1 MEMKVGFG
9 LAAIMLVAT
18 VPAWPPASAV
28 EAVPMVVAQ
37 SEQANFGQVAKGK
50 AMYAHNCSHCHGFN
64 MVNPGTV
71 AYDLRQFPH
80 DDKARFAHS
89 VAEGKNGRMP
99 PWGDLLSRE
108 DIDDLWAY
116 VKTGGKD

>member
-1 MEMKVGFG
+1 METKVGFG

-18 VPAWPPASAV
+18 TPAWQPASAV
-28 EAVPMVVAQ
+28 EATPMVVAQ
-37 SEQANFGQVAKGK
+37 SEQANAGQVAKGK
-50 AMYAHNCSHCHGFN
+50 ALYAHNCSHCHGFN

-89 VAEGKNGRMP
+89 VVEGKNGRMP

-116 VKTGGKD
+116 VKMGGKE

>member
-9 LAAIMLVAT
+9 LVAIMLVAT
-18 VPAWPPASAV
+18 MPAWQPASAV
-28 EAVPMVVAQ
+28 EAAPMVVAQ
-37 SEQANFGQVAKGK
+37 SEQADAGQVAKGK
-50 AMYAHNCSHCHGFN
+50 ALYAHNCSHCHGFN

-116 VKTGGKD
+116 VKTGGKE

>member
-1 MEMKVGFG
+1 METKVGFG
-9 LAAIMLVAT
+9 LVAIMLVAT
-18 VPAWPPASAV
+18 TPAWQPASAV
-28 EAVPMVVAQ
+28 EATPMVVAQ
-37 SEQANFGQVAKGK
+37 SEQANAGQVAKGK
-50 AMYAHNCSHCHGFN
+50 ALYAHNCSHCHGFN

-89 VAEGKNGRMP
+89 VVEGKNGRMP

-116 VKTGGKD
+116 VKMGGKE

>member
-1 MEMKVGFG
+1 
-9 LAAIMLVAT
+9 LNAPT
-18 VPAWPPASAV
+18 PAWQPASAA
-28 EAVPMVVAQ
+28 EATPIVVAQ
-37 SEQANFGQVAKGK
+37 SEQADAGKVAKGK
-50 AMYAHNCSHCHGFN
+50 ALYAHNCSHCHGFN

-80 DDKARFAHS
+80 DNKTRFVHA

-116 VKTGGKD
+116 VETGGKE

>member
-1 MEMKVGFG
+1 MKVKIGFG
-9 LAAIMLVAT
+9 VVAIVLIAT
-18 VPAWPPASAV
+18 TPAWQPASAA
-28 EAVPMVVAQ
+28 EATPIVVAQ
-37 SEQANFGQVAKGK
+37 SEQADAGKVAKGK
-50 AMYAHNCSHCHGFN
+50 ALYAHNCSHCHGFN

-80 DDKARFAHS
+80 DNKTRFVHA

-116 VKTGGKD
+116 VKTGGKE

>member
-1 MEMKVGFG
+1 MEMKIGFG
-9 LAAIMLVAT
+9 LDAIMLVAPT
-18 VPAWPPASAV
+18 PAWRPASAV
-28 EAVPMVVAQ
+28 EAAPIMVAQ
-37 SEQANFGQVAKGK
+37 SEQADAGEVATGK
-50 AMYAHNCSHCHGFN
+50 ALYAHNCSHCHGFN

-71 AYDLRQFPH
+71 AYDLRQFPN
-80 DDKARFAHS
+80 DDKARFVHS

-116 VKTGGKD
+116 VKTGGKE

>member
-9 LAAIMLVAT
+9 LVAITLVAT
-18 VPAWPPASAV
+18 MPAWQPASAV
-28 EAVPMVVAQ
+28 EAIPMVVAQ
-37 SEQANFGQVAKGK
+37 SEQADAGQVAKGK
-50 AMYAHNCSHCHGFN
+50 ALYAHNCSHCHGFN
-64 MVNPGTV
+64 MVNPGIV

-116 VKTGGKD
+116 VKMGGKE

>member
-1 MEMKVGFG
+1 MKVKIGFG
-9 LAAIMLVAT
+9 IVAIALIATMSSYRCAAAEEAART
-18 VPAWPPASAV
+18 AAV
-28 EAVPMVVAQ
+28 E
-37 SEQANFGQVAKGK
+37 SEQADAGKLAKGR
-50 AMYAHNCSHCHGFN
+50 ALYAHNCSHCHGFN

-80 DDKARFAHS
+80 DNKTRFVHA

-116 VKTGGKD
+116 VETGGKE